1 MLDQNL
7 SRRCLSYLMLT
18 ALVLIAGCNTSGR
31 LPLKGE
37 VSFDGTP
44 VKWGYVQF
52 SPMPGTSGP
61 KMGADIKDGSYEI
74 ATARGLFSGEYRVEI
89 QAWERTDKV
98 SRDPVTGEKIEGG
111 VRQLLPPKYN
121 VKSELTVELVSGKPI
136 HDFKLDL

>member
-1 MLDQNL
+1 MFNFPQCPILQGQKWVPT
-7 SRRCLSYLMLT
+7 SKM
-18 ALVLIAGCNTSGR
+18 VL
-31 LPLKGE
+31 
-37 VSFDGTP
+37 
-44 VKWGYVQF
+44 
-52 SPMPGTSGP
+52 
-61 KMGADIKDGSYEI
+61 YEI

-136 HDFKLDL
+136 HDFMLDL